1 MSKKSDFFPVFLL
14 LFASFCFFW
23 FDCSC
28 RLCFTHQSV
37 RIAKRTT
44 KLHHSCVCVVFLRVQ
59 RHKKGQRV
67 KREMRFFSFQKCRE
81 RETCAHTQKNATKK
95 ARKIIHIGE
104 IVHIST
110 SPHRISLSLSLS
122 LSLSVLL
129 SLRARASVVS
139 SSLLIH
145 A

>member
-44 KLHHSCVCVVFLRVQ
+44 KLHHSCVCVVVFLRVQ

-81 RETCAHTQKNATKK
+81 RETCAHPKRTPRRRHERLSIS
-95 ARKIIHIGE
+95 ARSFI
-104 IVHIST
+104 
-110 SPHRISLSLSLS
+110 SPHLPIASLSLSLS
-122 LSLSVLL
+122 YSLSA
-129 SLRARASVVS
+129 RARASVVS